1 MQQGLKQIEG
11 LRQEGF
17 VPYHTSLTE
26 EVTAQQRTLESET
39 EGLANTQTLIEKAI
53 HWFQAHSMFVVAY
66 GTGCGAIE
74 MPPVFT
80 SRYDIER
87 LGVVGVATPR
97 QADILI
103 VSGYAS
109 LKTLRR
115 IIRTYE
121 QMSEPKYVIALG
133 SCTINGGMYW
143 DSYNTIKKLE
153 DYLGVDMYVAGCM
166 PRPEALIEGFVK
178 LQAAI
183 RDQTLEPGYVRY
195 RDDYAWYRRNQE
207 KVLGKNIAPQYEEN
221 YAGMELS

>member
-1 MQQGLKQIEG
+1 M
-11 LRQEGF
+11 QEGY
-17 VPYHTSLTE
+17 VAYNNEQKSLE
-26 EVTAQQRTLESET
+26 IET
-39 EGLANTQTLIEKAI
+39 EGIKNSQTLIQKVM
-53 HWFQAHSMFVVAY
+53 HWFSARSMFVVAY

-97 QADILI
+97 QADIMI
-103 VSGYAS
+103 VSGYCS

-115 IIRTYE
+115 VIRTYE

-153 DYLGVDMYVAGCM
+153 EYIGVDMYVAGCM

-178 LQAAI
+178 LQESI
-183 RDQTLEPGYVRY
+183 RSNTIRPGYIKY
-195 RDDYAWYRRNQE
+195 REDYAYYQANQE
-207 KVLGKNIAPQYEEN
+207 KLLGKEIQPVYEED
-221 YAGMELS
+221 YAGMNLS

>member
-1 MQQGLKQIEG
+1 MQK
-11 LRQEGF
+11 GF
-17 VPYHTSLTE
+17 VVYNNEQKSLE
-26 EVTAQQRTLESET
+26 AET
-39 EGLANTQTLIEKAI
+39 EGIKNSQTLIQKVM
-53 HWFQAHSMFVVAY
+53 HWFSARSMFVVAY

-97 QADILI
+97 QADIMI
-103 VSGYAS
+103 VSGYCS

-115 IIRTYE
+115 VIRTYE

-153 DYLGVDMYVAGCM
+153 EYIGVDMYVAGCM

-178 LQAAI
+178 LQESI
-183 RDQTLEPGYVRY
+183 RNNTIQPGYIKYKEGYAYY
-195 RDDYAWYRRNQE
+195 RANQE
-207 KVLGKNIAPQYEEN
+207 KLLGKEIQPVYEED
-221 YAGMELS
+221 YAGMNLS

>member
-1 MQQGLKQIEG
+1 MQK
-11 LRQEGF
+11 GF
-17 VPYHTSLTE
+17 VAYSNEQKSLE
-26 EVTAQQRTLESET
+26 AET
-39 EGLANTQTLIEKAI
+39 EGIKNSQTLIQKVM
-53 HWFQAHSMFVVAY
+53 HWFSARSMFVVAY

-97 QADILI
+97 QADIMI
-103 VSGYAS
+103 VSGYCS

-115 IIRTYE
+115 VIRTYE

-153 DYLGVDMYVAGCM
+153 EYIGVDMYVAGCM

-178 LQAAI
+178 LQESI
-183 RDQTLEPGYVRY
+183 RNNTIQPQYIKY
-195 RDDYAWYRRNQE
+195 REDYEYYRANQE
-207 KVLGKNIAPQYEEN
+207 KLLGKEIQPVYEED
-221 YAGMELS
+221 YTGMNLS

>member
-1 MQQGLKQIEG
+1 M
-11 LRQEGF
+11 QEGF
-17 VPYHTSLTE
+17 VAYDSEQKSLE
-26 EVTAQQRTLESET
+26 AET
-39 EGLANTQTLIEKAI
+39 EGIQNSQTLIEKVM
-53 HWFQAHSMFVVAY
+53 HWFSARSMFVVAY

-97 QADILI
+97 QADIMI
-103 VSGYAS
+103 VSGYCS

-115 IIRTYE
+115 VIRTYE

-153 DYLGVDMYVAGCM
+153 EYIGVDMYVAGCM

-178 LQAAI
+178 LQESI
-183 RDQTLEPGYVRY
+183 RNNSIKPGYISYKEHYNYY
-195 RDDYAWYRRNQE
+195 RANQE
-207 KVLGKNIAPQYEEN
+207 KLLGEEILPAYEEN
-221 YAGMELS
+221 YAGMNLS

>member
-1 MQQGLKQIEG
+1 MQKAFV
-11 LRQEGF
+11 QEGF
-17 VPYHTSLTE
+17 VSYQSSSLE
-26 EVTAQQRTLESET
+26 DVAAQQRSLEAET
-39 EGLANTQTLIEKAI
+39 EGVANTQTLIEKAI
-53 HWFQAHSMFVVAY
+53 HWFQARSMFVVAY

-121 QMSEPKYVIALG
+121 QMSEPKFVIALG

-195 RDDYAWYRRNQE
+195 RDNYDWYRRNQE

>member
-1 MQQGLKQIEG
+1 MPTSEQS
-11 LRQEGF
+11 GF
-17 VPYHTSLTE
+17 VPYDPENERRSLE
-26 EVTAQQRTLESET
+26 AEA
-39 EGLANTQTLIEKAI
+39 EGIQNSQTLIEKVI
-53 HWFQAHSMFVVAY
+53 HWFSARSMFVVAY

-97 QADILI
+97 QADIMI

-121 QMSEPKYVIALG
+121 QMGEPKFVIALG

-143 DSYNTIKKLE
+143 DSYNTIKRLE
-153 DYLGVDMYVAGCM
+153 DYIGVDMYVAGCM

-183 RDQTLEPGYVRY
+183 RDNTLQPGYVTY
-195 RDDYAWYRRNQE
+195 RENNAWYKANQA
-207 KVLGKNIAPQYEEN
+207 KVLGDQIAPEYEEN

>member
-1 MQQGLKQIEG
+1 MQK
-11 LRQEGF
+11 GF
-17 VPYHTSLTE
+17 VAYNNEQKSLE
-26 EVTAQQRTLESET
+26 AET
-39 EGLANTQTLIEKAI
+39 EGIKNSQTLIQKAMQ
-53 HWFQAHSMFVVAY
+53 WFSARSMFVVAY

-97 QADILI
+97 QADIMI
-103 VSGYAS
+103 VSGYCS

-115 IIRTYE
+115 VIRTYE

-153 DYLGVDMYVAGCM
+153 EYIGVDMYVAGCM

-178 LQAAI
+178 LQESI
-183 RDQTLEPGYVRY
+183 RNNTIQPQYIKY
-195 RDDYAWYRRNQE
+195 REDYEYYRANPE
-207 KVLGKNIAPQYEEN
+207 KLLGKYFDAFCYLANW
-221 YAGMELS
+221 GMNLS

>member
-1 MQQGLKQIEG
+1 MQK
-11 LRQEGF
+11 GF
-17 VPYHTSLTE
+17 VAYNNEQKSLE
-26 EVTAQQRTLESET
+26 AET
-39 EGLANTQTLIEKAI
+39 EGIKNSQTLIQKAI
-53 HWFQAHSMFVVAY
+53 NWFSARSIFVVAY

-103 VSGYAS
+103 VSGYCS

-115 IIRTYE
+115 VIRTYE

-153 DYLGVDMYVAGCM
+153 EYIGVDMYVAGCM

-178 LQAAI
+178 LQESI
-183 RDQTLEPGYVRY
+183 RNNTIQPGYVKY
-195 RDDYAWYRRNQE
+195 REEYAYYQANQE
-207 KVLGKNIAPQYEEN
+207 KLLGKEIQPVYKED
-221 YAGMELS
+221 YAGMNLS

>member
-1 MQQGLKQIEG
+1 MQD
-11 LRQEGF
+11 GF
-17 VPYHTSLTE
+17 VEYHNNEQNSLE
-26 EVTAQQRTLESET
+26 AEAKGV
-39 EGLANTQTLIEKAI
+39 ANSQTLIEKVM
-53 HWFQAHSMFVVAY
+53 HWFSARSMFVVAY

-97 QADILI
+97 QADIMI
-103 VSGYAS
+103 VSGYCS

-115 IIRTYE
+115 VIRTYE

-143 DSYNTIKKLE
+143 DSYNTIKKLDE
-153 DYLGVDMYVAGCM
+153 YIGVDMYVAGCM

-178 LQAAI
+178 LQEKI
-183 RDQTLEPGYVRY
+183 RNNTIQPGYVKY
-195 RDDYAWYRRNQE
+195 KENSQYYKANQE
-207 KVLGKNIAPQYEEN
+207 KLLGKNINPTYEED
-221 YAGMELS
+221 YAGMNLS

>member
-1 MQQGLKQIEG
+1 MQK
-11 LRQEGF
+11 GF
-17 VPYHTSLTE
+17 VAYNNEQKSLE
-26 EVTAQQRTLESET
+26 AET
-39 EGLANTQTLIEKAI
+39 EGIKNSQTLIQKAMN
-53 HWFQAHSMFVVAY
+53 WFSARSMFVVAY

-97 QADILI
+97 QADIMI
-103 VSGYAS
+103 VSGYCS

-115 IIRTYE
+115 VIRTYE

-153 DYLGVDMYVAGCM
+153 EYIGVDMYVAGCM

-178 LQAAI
+178 LQESI
-183 RDQTLEPGYVRY
+183 RNNTIQPQYIKY
-195 RDDYAWYRRNQE
+195 REDYEYYRANQE
-207 KVLGKNIAPQYEEN
+207 KLLGKEIQPVYEED
-221 YAGMELS
+221 YTGMNLS

>member
-1 MQQGLKQIEG
+1 MQK
-11 LRQEGF
+11 GF
-17 VPYHTSLTE
+17 VAYNNEQKSLE
-26 EVTAQQRTLESET
+26 AET
-39 EGLANTQTLIEKAI
+39 EGIKNSQTLIQKAM
-53 HWFQAHSMFVVAY
+53 HWFSARSMFVVAY

-97 QADILI
+97 QADIMI
-103 VSGYAS
+103 VSGYCS

-115 IIRTYE
+115 VIRTYE

-153 DYLGVDMYVAGCM
+153 EYIGVDMYVAGCM

-178 LQAAI
+178 LQESI
-183 RDQTLEPGYVRY
+183 RNNTIRPQYIKY
-195 RDDYAWYRRNQE
+195 REDYEYYRANQE
-207 KVLGKNIAPQYEEN
+207 KLLGKEIQPVYEED
-221 YAGMELS
+221 YAGMNLS

>member
-1 MQQGLKQIEG
+1 MSDHEQS
-11 LRQEGF
+11 GF
-17 VPYHTSLTE
+17 VPYDPQAEQQSLE
-26 EVTAQQRTLESET
+26 AET
-39 EGLANTQTLIEKAI
+39 EGIRNTQTLIEKAI
-53 HWFQAHSMFVVAY
+53 RWFHARSMFVVAY

-143 DSYNTIKKLE
+143 DSYNTIKRLE
-153 DYLGVDMYVAGCM
+153 DYIGVDMYVAGCM
-166 PRPEALIEGFVK
+166 PRPEAIIEGFVK

-183 RDQTLEPGYVRY
+183 RDNTLRPGYVRY
-195 RDDYAWYRRNQE
+195 RENLAGYKANQT
-207 KVLGKNIAPQYEEN
+207 KVLGERIAPEYEEN

>member
-1 MQQGLKQIEG
+1 MQK
-11 LRQEGF
+11 GF
-17 VPYHTSLTE
+17 VAYNNEQKSLE
-26 EVTAQQRTLESET
+26 AET
-39 EGLANTQTLIEKAI
+39 EGIKNSQTLIQKAMN
-53 HWFQAHSMFVVAY
+53 WFSARSMFVVAY

-97 QADILI
+97 QADIMI
-103 VSGYAS
+103 VSGYCS

-115 IIRTYE
+115 VIRTYE

-153 DYLGVDMYVAGCM
+153 EYIGVDMYVAGCM

-178 LQAAI
+178 LQESI
-183 RDQTLEPGYVRY
+183 RNNTIQPGYIKY
-195 RDDYAWYRRNQE
+195 REDYAYYQANQE
-207 KVLGKNIAPQYEEN
+207 KLLGKEIQPVYEED
-221 YAGMELS
+221 YAGMNLS

>member
-1 MQQGLKQIEG
+1 MPTFEQS
-11 LRQEGF
+11 GF
-17 VPYHTSLTE
+17 VPYDPENERRSLE
-26 EVTAQQRTLESET
+26 AEA
-39 EGLANTQTLIEKAI
+39 EGIQNSQTLIEKVI
-53 HWFQAHSMFVVAY
+53 HWFHSRSMFVVAY

-97 QADILI
+97 QADVMI

-121 QMSEPKYVIALG
+121 QMGEPKFVIALG

-143 DSYNTIKKLE
+143 DSYNTIKRLE
-153 DYLGVDMYVAGCM
+153 DYIGVDMYVAGCM

-183 RDQTLEPGYVRY
+183 RDNTLQPGYVKY
-195 RDDYAWYRRNQE
+195 RENNAWYKANQA
-207 KVLGKNIAPQYEEN
+207 KVLGDQIAPKYEEN

>member
-1 MQQGLKQIEG
+1 MQK
-11 LRQEGF
+11 GF
-17 VPYHTSLTE
+17 VAYNNEQKSLE
-26 EVTAQQRTLESET
+26 AET
-39 EGLANTQTLIEKAI
+39 EGIKNSQTLIQKVM
-53 HWFQAHSMFVVAY
+53 HWFSARSMFVVAY

-97 QADILI
+97 QADIMI
-103 VSGYAS
+103 VSGYCS

-115 IIRTYE
+115 VIRTYE

-153 DYLGVDMYVAGCM
+153 EYIGVDMYVAGCM

-178 LQAAI
+178 LQESI
-183 RDQTLEPGYVRY
+183 RNNTIQPQYIKY
-195 RDDYAWYRRNQE
+195 REDYEYYRANQE
-207 KVLGKNIAPQYEEN
+207 KLLGKEIQPVYEED
-221 YAGMELS
+221 YTGMNLS

>member
-1 MQQGLKQIEG
+1 MQK
-11 LRQEGF
+11 GF
-17 VPYHTSLTE
+17 VAYNNEQKSLE
-26 EVTAQQRTLESET
+26 AET
-39 EGLANTQTLIEKAI
+39 EGIKNSQTLIQKAMN
-53 HWFQAHSMFVVAY
+53 WFSARSMFVVAY

-97 QADILI
+97 QADIMI
-103 VSGYAS
+103 VSGYCS

-115 IIRTYE
+115 VIRTYE

-153 DYLGVDMYVAGCM
+153 EYIGVDMYVAGCM

-178 LQAAI
+178 LQESI
-183 RDQTLEPGYVRY
+183 RNNTIQPGYVKY
-195 RDDYAWYRRNQE
+195 REDYAYYQANQE
-207 KVLGKNIAPQYEEN
+207 KLLGKETQPVYEED
-221 YAGMELS
+221 YAGMNLS

>member
-1 MQQGLKQIEG
+1 MQS
-11 LRQEGF
+11 GF
-17 VPYHTSLTE
+17 VPYQNTVEQDVQAAQRSL
-26 EVTAQQRTLESET
+26 ET
-39 EGLANTQTLIEKAI
+39 ETRGINNSQTLIEKAI
-53 HWFQAHSMFVVAY
+53 HWFQARSMFVVAY

-87 LGVVGVATPR
+87 LGVVGVAPPR
-97 QADILI
+97 QADLLV

-121 QMSEPKYVIALG
+121 QMSEPKFVIALG

-153 DYLGVDMYVAGCM
+153 DYIGVDMYVAGCM

-183 RDQTLEPGYVRY
+183 RNESLQPGYIRY
-195 RDDYAWYRRNQE
+195 RENYDWYRANQE
-207 KVLGKNIAPQYEEN
+207 AVLGSDITPAYDAD
-221 YAGMELS
+221 YMGMALS